1 MRILFI
7 GGTRFIGRNAVIQ
20 LVEQGH
26 DIAVFHRGKSNNP
39 LPDSVQHLHGDRAEL
54 DDHKETFAEFAPDVV
69 VHMNLME
76 QGDATTMMRVFR
88 GVAERVVVVSSA
100 DVYRAWGRLLNTE
113 PGTPDPIPLTEI
125 SPLREDRYPYRN
137 QLTKDWRYYYDK
149 IHVEQVAMKM
159 RKPPASVLRLPMV
172 YGEYDYQQRVAPY
185 LQRMDD
191 GREIILIDERTANWK
206 APRGYVDNMGHALAL
221 IATDEAAEKRIYHVA
236 EPHEAALTESEWI
249 YAIGRAAGWNGRV
262 IPVRPELL
270 PSAARLNTHKQDIT
284 LDSARIRDELGYT
297 EQVDFEEGLRRTVA
311 WDREHTLPNMESV
324 DYSADDQVLAELGL

>member
-26 DIAVFHRGKSNNP
+26 DLAVFHRGESNNP
-39 LPDSVQHLHGDRAEL
+39 LPESVQHFYGNRAEL
-54 DDHKETFAEFAPDVV
+54 DDHRDTFINYAPDVV

-76 QGDATTMMRVFR
+76 QGDATAMMRVFR
-88 GVAERVVVVSSA
+88 DVAERVVVISSA

-113 PGTPDPIPLTEI
+113 PGPPDTVPLTEI
-125 SPLREDRYPYRN
+125 SPLREERYPYRN
-137 QLTKDWRYYYDK
+137 QLNKDWRYYYDK

-159 RKPPASVLRLPMV
+159 RKPPATVLRLPMV
-172 YGEYDYQQRVAPY
+172 YGEYDYQRRVAPY

-191 GREIILIDERTANWK
+191 GRKIILIDQRTANWK

-221 IATDEAAEKRIYHVA
+221 VTTDERAEKRIYHVA
-236 EPHEAALTESEWI
+236 EPHETALTEAEWI

-262 IPVRPELL
+262 VPVRPELL
-270 PSAARLNTHKQDIT
+270 PSPAQLNTHGQDVT
-284 LDSARIRDELGYT
+284 LDSGRIREELGYK
-297 EQVDFEEGLRRTVA
+297 EPIDMAEALRRTVA
-311 WDREHTLPNMESV
+311 WDREHTLPNMDPV
-324 DYSADDQVLAELGL
+324 DYSADDRLIAELGL